1 MKVLFMLFVGLL
13 VCTPIGASADYSDG
27 LDQYL
32 RGQYSNALNEFTP
45 LANEGNPE
53 AQYILGS
60 MYAQGKGVLQDYAQ
74 AHAWFNLA
82 ASKGHEKAA
91 LYRDEIAM
99 KMTSNQVARAQ
110 QLAIQLQSET
120 RTGETKRIDK
130 NLIVSIQK
138 HLQDLGY
145 YSGVIDGL
153 TGQNTNRSIRQF
165 QRDANLPQTGQPSHA
180 LLETLEDTVTRRT
193 EQRQLPQASRG
204 PWTTVLLEDAFT
216 DGDFSTNPRW
226 TPVSG
231 NFWVD
236 SNYFL
241 RSERVVSK
249 TMQSD
254 PTDSAEKKIAD
265 IFGKVVKEM
274 MNPQQGTQASVL
286 SELYIQRRIDN
297 AFAIEVTMK
306 MLSNQV
312 GQSFEFRTYH
322 DQYRNS
328 GYVVKFLHEKEQSLA
343 LIRFD
348 PSGSSVIDMTRQGGI
363 LRQNEPQSLTWM
375 RYANGEMKV
384 MIGEGDV
391 LNTKDNMFKEFDG
404 ISFINE
410 GGDYAVA
417 SIRVLGSHR

>member
-1 MKVLFMLFVGLL
+1 MKILFMLFVGLL
-13 VCTPIGASADYSDG
+13 VCTPMGASADYSDG
-27 LDQYL
+27 FYQYL

-82 ASKGHEKAA
+82 ASQGHDKAS
-91 LYRDEIAM
+91 LYRDEIAK

-110 QLAIQLQSET
+110 QLAVQLQPET
-120 RTGETKRIDK
+120 RKEETKRIDRK
-130 NLIVSIQK
+130 LIVSIQR

-145 YSGVIDGL
+145 YLGAIDGL
-153 TGQNTNRSIRQF
+153 PGRNTSRSIHQF

-180 LLETLEDTVTRRT
+180 LLEKLEDTVARQT
-193 EQRQLPQASRG
+193 EQRKSSASQG

-226 TPVSG
+226 TAVSG

-241 RSERVVSK
+241 RSERAVAK
-249 TMQSD
+249 TVQSD
-254 PTDSAEKKIAD
+254 QPDSAEKKIAD
-265 IFGKVVKEM
+265 IFGQVVKEM
-274 MNPQQGTQASVL
+274 MNPQQGTQAPDL

-306 MLSNQV
+306 MLSNQI

-328 GYVVKFLHEKEQSLA
+328 GYVVKFFHEKEQSLA

-348 PSGSSVIDMTRQGGI
+348 RSGSSVIDMTRPGRI
-363 LRQNEPQSLTWM
+363 FRQNEVQSLYWV
-375 RYANGEMKV
+375 RYADGKMKV
-384 MIGEGDV
+384 MIGEEEV
-391 LNTKDNMFKEFDG
+391 LNTKDNMFKAFDG

-410 GGDYAVA
+410 GGDYAVDR
-417 SIRVLGSHR
+417 IRVLGSHG

>member
-13 VCTPIGASADYSDG
+13 VCTPMGASADYSDG
-27 LDQYL
+27 LHQYL

-82 ASKGHEKAA
+82 ASQGHGKAA
-91 LYRDEIAM
+91 LYRDEIAQ

-110 QLAIQLQSET
+110 QLAIQLRSET

-130 NLIVSIQK
+130 KLIVSIQK

-145 YSGVIDGL
+145 YSGAIDGL
-153 TGQNTNRSIRQF
+153 TGRNTSRSIRQF

-180 LLETLEDTVTRRT
+180 LLEKLEDTVTRQT
-193 EQRQLPQASRG
+193 EQRELPQASRG

-241 RSERVVSK
+241 RSERTVPN
-249 TMQSD
+249 TTQSD
-254 PTDSAEKKIAD
+254 QQDSTEKKIAD
-265 IFGKVVKEM
+265 IFGQVVKEM
-274 MNPQQGTQASVL
+274 MNQQQGTQASDL
-286 SELYIQRRIDN
+286 SEIYIQQKIDN
-297 AFAIEVTMK
+297 AFAIEATMI
-306 MLSNQV
+306 MLSNQI
-312 GQSFEFRTYH
+312 GQSFEFRMYH

-328 GYVVKFLHEKEQSLA
+328 GYVVKFLHEKEQSMA

-348 PSGSSVIDMTRQGGI
+348 QSGSSVIDMTRQGRI
-363 LRQNEPQSLTWM
+363 FRQNASQSLSWM
-375 RYANGEMKV
+375 RYADGEMKV
-384 MIGEGDV
+384 MIGEEEI
-391 LNTKDNMFKEFDG
+391 LNTRDNMFKAFDG

-410 GGDYAVA
+410 GGDYAVD

>member
-1 MKVLFMLFVGLL
+1 MKVLFMLLVGLL
-13 VCTPIGASADYSDG
+13 VCNPMGASADYSDG

-45 LANEGNPE
+45 LANKGNPD

-82 ASKGHEKAA
+82 ASQGHEKAA
-91 LYRDEIAM
+91 LYRDEIAQ
-99 KMTSNQVARAQ
+99 KMTFNQVARAQ
-110 QLAIQLQSET
+110 QLASQRQSET

-145 YSGVIDGL
+145 YSGAIDGL
-153 TGQNTNRSIRQF
+153 TGRNTSRSIRQF
-165 QRDANLPQTGQPSHA
+165 QRDVDLSQTGQPSHA
-180 LLETLEDTVTRRT
+180 LLETLEDTVTRQT
-193 EQRQLPQASRG
+193 EQRKSSASQG
-204 PWTTVLLEDAFT
+204 SWTTVLLEDAFT
-216 DGDFSTNPRW
+216 DGDFSTNPGW

-241 RSERVVSK
+241 RSERAVSK

-254 PTDSAEKKIAD
+254 QPDSAEKRIAD
-265 IFGKVVKEM
+265 IFGQVVKEM
-274 MNPQQGTQASVL
+274 MNPQQGTQASNL
-286 SELYIQRRIDN
+286 SELYIQQRIDN

-328 GYVVKFLHEKEQSLA
+328 GYVVKFLQENEQSLA

-348 PSGSSVIDMTRQGGI
+348 PSGSSVIDMTRPGRMF
-363 LRQNEPQSLTWM
+363 RQNELQSFSWM
-375 RYANGEMKV
+375 RYADGEMKV
-384 MIGEGDV
+384 MIGKDEV
-391 LNTKDNMFKEFDG
+391 LNTKDNMFKAFDG

-410 GGDYAVA
+410 GGDYAVDR
-417 SIRVLGSHR
+417 IRVLGSHR